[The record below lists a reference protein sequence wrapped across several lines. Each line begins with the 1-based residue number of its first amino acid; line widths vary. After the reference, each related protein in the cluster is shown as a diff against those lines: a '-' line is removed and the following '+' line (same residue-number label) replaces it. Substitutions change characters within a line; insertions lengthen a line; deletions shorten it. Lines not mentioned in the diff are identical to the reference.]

1 MGRGNVERRT
11 SNFEWVRDVE
21 RPILNLFW
29 GSVLGLR
36 LNIVSSVSTVGVIGF
51 IVLLSYLSIVSSG
64 CMRIQKLLWTL
75 VFVSLVVLSGCGK
88 KASSVIDFG
97 QFEGSKFTH
106 EFLGFT
112 IQFPDE
118 WFVMGH
124 HELEA
129 MAQAGGQLLAGG
141 DENLKATFDAA
152 ELNSVNL
159 FNVSQYEMGAA
170 VPSNPSITSVAER
183 VAHMPG
189 VKLGSDYLFHAKN
202 LLEQSAL
209 QLEFPKEVYQVT
221 LGGRV
226 FHVME
231 LQMIFPGVAVNQKY
245 FACVEKRYALSF
257 ITTFNTPEEG
267 EMLDAILDTLVFSE

>member
-1 MGRGNVERRT
+1 MIREAELKDLKSVTDMAFNFSQSLKLPFEPSEYDLMMTAKTLIEDDKSVVLIAEKGVVAGTIEPLFINRQHWILQERGWWVEPEARKQGLGDQLRKALEDWG
-11 SNFEWVRDVE
+11 FENGAS
-21 RPILNLFW
+21 II
-29 GSVLGLR
+29 SM
-36 LNIVSSVSTVGVIGF
+36 ITVGG
-51 IVLLSYLSIVSSG
+51 
-64 CMRIQKLLWTL
+64 
-75 VFVSLVVLSGCGK
+75 
-88 KASSVIDFG
+88 
-97 QFEGSKFTH
+97 
-106 EFLGFT
+106 
-112 IQFPDE
+112 
-118 WFVMGH
+118 
-124 HELEA
+124 
-129 MAQAGGQLLAGG
+129 GG

-209 QLEFPKEVYQVT
+209 QFEFPKEVYQVT